1 MKNMKKN
8 PKQNRE
14 SSLMRSPLILGLS
27 IVLCIPVAYSH
38 AKSSNIVKM
47 NRFNRS
53 CKDVPSKVK
62 LLMRTMNL

>member
-27 IVLCIPVAYSH
+27 IAYAYRLPIRMQSQ
-38 AKSSNIVKM
+38 V
-47 NRFNRS
+47 
-53 CKDVPSKVK
+53 
-62 LLMRTMNL
+62 T